1 MGTMKQQ
8 QSITTLPLSPEEER
22 RRRMIR
28 YAVTMGI
35 RMVCIVMMLFVQGWW
50 LLVCALG
57 AILLPYFA
65 VIAANVHGDQRSQN
79 VLRPGAVALLPRPT
93 DSRPDG
99 TRPDETRPDE
109 ARPDEARPDE
119 ARGHDRPDTG
129 STPDSEDAR

>member
-1 MGTMKQQ
+1 MMKQQ

-50 LLVCALG
+50 LVVCALG

-65 VIAANVHGDQRSQN
+65 VIAANVHGDQRSQT
-79 VLRPGAVALLPRPT
+79 VLRPGAVAVLPRP
-93 DSRPDG
+93 DPAAPDP
-99 TRPDETRPDE
+99 TRPDATPPD
-109 ARPDEARPDE
+109 AGTPGDSAS
-119 ARGHDRPDTG
+119 HDTASHDTA
-129 STPDSEDAR
+129 SPDSKDPR

>member
-1 MGTMKQQ
+1 MGMMKQQQ

-35 RMVCIVMMLFVQGWW
+35 RMVCIVMLLFVQGWW

-65 VIAANVHGDQRSQN
+65 VIAANVHGDQRSRT
-79 VLRPGAVALLPRPT
+79 VLRPGAVAVLPRQ
-93 DSRPDG
+93 DSARQDS
-99 TRPDETRPDE
+99 
-109 ARPDEARPDE
+109 ARPDDNTAGD
-119 ARGHDRPDTG
+119 
-129 STPDSEDAR
+129 STAGDNSADDSKDPR

>member
-1 MGTMKQQ
+1 MMKHQQ

-50 LLVCALG
+50 LVVCALG

-65 VIAANVHGDQRSQN
+65 VIAANVHGDQRSPT
-79 VLRPGAVALLPRPT
+79 VLRPGAVAVLPRDP
-93 DSRPDG
+93 
-99 TRPDETRPDE
+99 
-109 ARPDEARPDE
+109 ARPDDSTSDDGGSPGSDS
-119 ARGHDRPDTG
+119 HDSKDPR
-129 STPDSEDAR
+129 

>member
-1 MGTMKQQ
+1 MMKQQ

-50 LLVCALG
+50 LVVCALG

-65 VIAANVHGDQRSQN
+65 VIAANVHGDQRSQT
-79 VLRPGAVALLPRPT
+79 VLRPGAVAVLPRTEPT
-93 DSRPDG
+93 RPEHNRPDDG
-99 TRPDETRPDE
+99 TSDDS
-109 ARPDEARPDE
+109 DS
-119 ARGHDRPDTG
+119 HD
-129 STPDSEDAR
+129 SASHDSKDPR

>member
-1 MGTMKQQ
+1 MMKQQ

-50 LLVCALG
+50 LVVCALG

-65 VIAANVHGDQRSQN
+65 VIAANVHGDQRSQT
-79 VLRPGAVALLPRPT
+79 VLRPGTVAVLPGPDPATSDPTRPRPT
-93 DSRPDG
+93 PPDAGAHDDS
-99 TRPDETRPDE
+99 
-109 ARPDEARPDE
+109 AS
-119 ARGHDRPDTG
+119 HDDA
-129 STPDSEDAR
+129 SHDSKDPR

>member
-1 MGTMKQQ
+1 MKQQQ

-35 RMVCIVMMLFVQGWW
+35 RMVCIVLLLFVQGWW

-65 VIAANVHGDQRSQN
+65 VVAANVHGDPRSQT
-79 VLRPGAVALLPRPT
+79 VLRPGAVAVLPRT
-93 DSRPDG
+93 DMPRADMPRADMPRAG
-99 TRPDETRPDE
+99 
-109 ARPDEARPDE
+109 A
-119 ARGHDRPDTG
+119 DRPD
-129 STPDSEDAR
+129 DSASSDSASSDSKDPR

>member
-1 MGTMKQQ
+1 MGTMKQ

-35 RMVCIVMMLFVQGWW
+35 RMVCIVLMLFVQGWW

-65 VIAANVHGDQRSQN
+65 VVAANVHGGQPTPE
-79 VLRPGAVALLPRPT
+79 VLRPGAVATLPRPAP
-93 DSRPDG
+93 R
-99 TRPDETRPDE
+99 RPDEN
-109 ARPDEARPDE
+109 
-119 ARGHDRPDTG
+119 
-129 STPDSEDAR
+129 TPTNDGDAQ